1 MINASLGAHYDGS
14 FVWQSMMLWW
24 QTLLGIKHQES
35 ADELQQ
41 KLSNTFGGKVVLTY
55 KGRDAIELALRGY
68 GLTSNK
74 DVVLTQA
81 FTCFAIEEAIVRAGA
96 KPVYVDLAKDQLNFN
111 VKSLQAA
118 GKKHGKNVKAV
129 IVQHGL
135 GHPAEIDKIRE
146 WCNRQGVLVIED
158 LAQSFGAA
166 GAGKPLGSFGDA
178 VILSFGR
185 DKVIDAV
192 TGGAVIFRTPA
203 KNNQLSFLPPA
214 KGIILKDLAYPFFT
228 WLIRNT
234 YFWLGLG
241 KLIHRLLTIAVLMG
255 NPTQAPTQTI
265 TALPGG
271 VAKLA
276 LTQLQTLE
284 KNLQHRRKTAKL
296 YLQELQSLPGK
307 IITTE
312 ADTQY
317 GTILR
322 FVLTTDDPQALLSF
336 WKKHGIHLTDRWYRS
351 PVDCGNLQC
360 DTSYQSGTAPRAE
373 KMSQTVIN
381 LPTHSKINQRQAEK
395 IIAVTKKFFKNKK

>member
-192 TGGAVIFRTPA
+192 TGGAVVAQDARTACQLLVVADQQPA
-203 KNNQLSFLPPA
+203 VAVGSEVLGGVEGEGARVPQGSQAPVA
-214 KGIILKDLAYPFFT
+214 VAAAE
-228 WLIRNT
+228 
-234 YFWLGLG
+234 GLG
-241 KLIHRLLTIAVLMG
+241 GVLDHAQIVT
-255 NPTQAPTQTI
+255 PREREERVH
-265 TALPGG
+265 LRG
-271 VAKLA
+271 VAEQMHGEQGPRVRGEA
-276 LTQLQTLE
+276 LLDARRIQVVGVALDVGEDAVIALCLQTRDGLFE
-284 KNLQHRRKTAKL
+284 MAFVIHVPGPWARMPRRLA
-296 YLQELQSLPGK
+296 
-307 IITTE
+307 
-312 ADTQY
+312 
-317 GTILR
+317 
-322 FVLTTDDPQALLSF
+322 
-336 WKKHGIHLTDRWYRS
+336 
-351 PVDCGNLQC
+351 
-360 DTSYQSGTAPRAE
+360 AP
-373 KMSQTVIN
+373 
-381 LPTHSKINQRQAEK
+381 
-395 IIAVTKKFFKNKK
+395 